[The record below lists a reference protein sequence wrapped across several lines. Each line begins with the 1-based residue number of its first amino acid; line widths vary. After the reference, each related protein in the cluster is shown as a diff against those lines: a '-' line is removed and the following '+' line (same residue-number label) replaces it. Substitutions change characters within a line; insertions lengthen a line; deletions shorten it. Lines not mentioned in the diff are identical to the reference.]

1 LKSQT
6 RVKLTRPQLKTH
18 VRGVQNTQVPRSLQ
32 ALKHQGSSVD
42 PSSDRCHRGSRSVPR
57 MSDARPPPDS
67 RALASTSSTLYSTL
81 YSTHSLD
88 ASLDSSTLA
97 SAPPPRRSN
106 LYAPLASRM
115 LDATGPRR
123 YRTSTLQKTST
134 LVNLHYVEIPAL
146 QSQHA
151 TTEPKRRKRKE
162 QKGHDVGKPV
172 I

>member
-1 LKSQT
+1 MVSPTGRVLKAAKDGEGEDRESSSPT
-6 RVKLTRPQLKTH
+6 A
-18 VRGVQNTQVPRSLQ
+18 RGGWRDGANIVQRRRS
-32 ALKHQGSSVD
+32 
-42 PSSDRCHRGSRSVPR
+42 
-57 MSDARPPPDS
+57 S

-97 SAPPPRRSN
+97 SAPPPR

-134 LVNLHYVEIPAL
+134 LVNLDTASTL
-146 QSQHA
+146 QNL
-151 TTEPKRRKRKE
+151 
-162 QKGHDVGKPV
+162 V
-172 I
+172 